1 MHIVF
6 VSREYVPSLR
16 GGGIASYVKDMANG
30 LVSAGH
36 TVTVICASDDTKESS
51 DNIEEKGLRIIRL
64 SGGDF
69 IVPQIEGNN
78 ILKKFRCIYR
88 FHSYRKKI
96 LKTILSLG
104 KVDIIEVPEF
114 GAEGYYLMDIKI
126 PVVVRLHTPSF
137 LDRATF
143 GKKKYSILN
152 FYEYWCAKQE
162 EKVTKKAK
170 YITSCSESLKK
181 WIVKYFEVRENLI
194 DVIYNPIRVS
204 DWTGNRIESKKD
216 CINIL
221 FVGTVAEEKGVG
233 DLIDACDIL
242 VNKGYNIQLQIA
254 GKLGKYGLYLESV
267 NKNKQWCIFLGNVNR
282 YNLKKL
288 YKSNDIICIPSWW
301 DNLPIVCLEAMAS
314 GCVVIASDSGGMCEI
329 IDDRLNGYFIQPKQ
343 YKMLSNKIEEIIL
356 LDNSKVSLIRDNA
369 VKKIKDKFDFSVI
382 MNQMTD
388 YYNKI
393 IEEHENTLD

>member
-36 TVTVICASDDTKESS
+36 KVTVICASDDTRESS
-51 DNIEEKGLRIIRL
+51 DKIEENGLRIIRL

-104 KVDIIEVPEF
+104 KVDIVEVPEF
-114 GAEGYYLMDIKI
+114 GAEGYYLMDINI

-143 GKKKYSILN
+143 GKKKYPVSK

-162 EKVTKKAK
+162 EKVAKKAK
-170 YITSCSESLKK
+170 YITSCSESLKE
-181 WIVKYFEVRENLI
+181 WTVKYFGVKENI
-194 DVIYNPIRVS
+194 INVIYNPIRVD
-204 DWTGNRIESKKD
+204 DWTGERIESKTD
-216 CINIL
+216 CINVL

-233 DLIDACDIL
+233 NLVEACKLL
-242 VNKGYNIQLQIA
+242 VNKGYKVELTIA
-254 GKLGKYGLYLESV
+254 GKLGAYGNKLKE
-267 NKNKQWCIFLGNVNR
+267 KNKCNLWCNFLGNVKR
-282 YNLKKL
+282 SDLKTL
-288 YKSNDIICIPSWW
+288 YLKNEIACFPSWWEAFGIICI
-301 DNLPIVCLEAMAS
+301 EAMAA
-314 GCVVIASDSGGMCEI
+314 GCLVIGSNSGGMLEI
-329 IDDRLNGYFIQPKQ
+329 LKDKYNGFLLFPKNV
-343 YKMLSNKIEEIIL
+343 KLLSDKIEEIFHLGNDEKRKIQ
-356 LDNSKVSLIRDNA
+356 NNA
-369 VKKIKDKFDFSVI
+369 ISSALSDYDIKSIISTTTSYYKSVI
-382 MNQMTD
+382 KN
-388 YYNKI
+388 
-393 IEEHENTLD
+393 ENTLD

>member
-36 TVTVICASDDTKESS
+36 KVTVICASDDTRESS
-51 DNIEEKGLRIIRL
+51 DKIEENGLRIIRL

-104 KVDIIEVPEF
+104 KVDVIEVPEF
-114 GAEGYYLMDIKI
+114 GAEGYYLMEMKI

-143 GKKKYSILN
+143 GKKKYSISH
-152 FYEYWCAKQE
+152 FYEYWCARQE

-170 YITSCSESLKK
+170 YITSCSESLKE
-181 WIVKYFEVRENLI
+181 WMVKYFGVREDIIN
-194 DVIYNPIRVS
+194 VIYNPIKVD
-204 DWTGNRIESKKD
+204 DWVGERIENNKD
-216 CINIL
+216 CINVL

-233 DLIDACDIL
+233 DLVEACKIL
-242 VNKGYNIQLQIA
+242 INKGYKAELTIA
-254 GKLGKYGLYLESV
+254 GKLGAYGNNLMENNKYNSWCKFLGHLKRSDLKTLYL
-267 NKNKQWCIFLGNVNR
+267 KNDIACFPSWWEAFG
-282 YNLKKL
+282 
-288 YKSNDIICIPSWW
+288 IICI
-301 DNLPIVCLEAMAS
+301 EAMAA
-314 GCVVIASDSGGMCEI
+314 GCLVIGSNSGGMLEI
-329 IDDRLNGYFIQPKQ
+329 LKDKYNGFLISPK
-343 YKMLSNKIEEIIL
+343 KVKLLSDKIEEIYHLGNDEKRNIRNNAMSSAL
-356 LDNSKVSLIRDNA
+356 LDYDIKSIIRTTTNYY
-369 VKKIKDKFDFSVI
+369 KSVI
-382 MNQMTD
+382 KN
-388 YYNKI
+388 
-393 IEEHENTLD
+393 ENTLG

>member
-36 TVTVICASDDTKESS
+36 KVTVICASDDTRESS
-51 DNIEEKGLRIIRL
+51 DKFEENGLRIIRL

-78 ILKKFRCIYR
+78 ISKKFRCIYR

-104 KVDIIEVPEF
+104 KVDIVEVPEF
-114 GAEGYYLMDIKI
+114 GAEGYYLMDINI

-143 GKKKYSILN
+143 GKKKYPVSK

-170 YITSCSESLKK
+170 YITSCSESLKE
-181 WIVKYFEVRENLI
+181 WTVKYFGVKENI
-194 DVIYNPIRVS
+194 INVIYNPIRVD
-204 DWTGNRIESKKD
+204 DWTGERIESKTD

-233 DLIDACDIL
+233 NLVEACKLLI
-242 VNKGYNIQLQIA
+242 NKGYKVELTIA
-254 GKLGKYGLYLESV
+254 GKLGAYGNKLKE
-267 NKNKQWCIFLGNVNR
+267 KNKCNLWCNFLGNVKR
-282 YNLKKL
+282 SDLKTL
-288 YKSNDIICIPSWW
+288 YLKNEIACFPSWWEAFGIICI
-301 DNLPIVCLEAMAS
+301 EAMAA
-314 GCVVIASDSGGMCEI
+314 GCLVIGSNSGGMLEI
-329 IDDRLNGYFIQPKQ
+329 LKDKYNGFLLFPKNV
-343 YKMLSNKIEEIIL
+343 KLLSDKIEEIFHLGNDEKRKIQ
-356 LDNSKVSLIRDNA
+356 NNA
-369 VKKIKDKFDFSVI
+369 ISSALSDYDIKSIISTTTSYYKSVI
-382 MNQMTD
+382 KN
-388 YYNKI
+388 
-393 IEEHENTLD
+393 ENTLG

>member
-36 TVTVICASDDTKESS
+36 KVTVICASDDTRESS
-51 DNIEEKGLRIIRL
+51 DKIEENGLRIIRL

-78 ILKKFRCIYR
+78 ISKKFRCIYR

-104 KVDIIEVPEF
+104 KVDIVEVPEF
-114 GAEGYYLMDIKI
+114 GAEGYYLMDINI

-143 GKKKYSILN
+143 GKKKYPVSK

-170 YITSCSESLKK
+170 YITSCSESLKE
-181 WIVKYFEVRENLI
+181 WTVKYFGVKENI
-194 DVIYNPIRVS
+194 INVIYNPIRVD
-204 DWTGNRIESKKD
+204 DWTGERIESKTD

-233 DLIDACDIL
+233 NLVEACKLLI
-242 VNKGYNIQLQIA
+242 NKGYKVELTIA
-254 GKLGKYGLYLESV
+254 GKLGAYGNKLKE
-267 NKNKQWCIFLGNVNR
+267 KNKCNLWCNFLGNVKR
-282 YNLKKL
+282 SDLKTL
-288 YKSNDIICIPSWW
+288 YLKNEIACFPSWWEAFGIICI
-301 DNLPIVCLEAMAS
+301 EAMAA
-314 GCVVIASDSGGMCEI
+314 GCLVIGSNSGGMLEI
-329 IDDRLNGYFIQPKQ
+329 LKDKYNGFLLFPKNV
-343 YKMLSNKIEEIIL
+343 KLLSDKIEEIFHLGNDEKRKIQ
-356 LDNSKVSLIRDNA
+356 NNA
-369 VKKIKDKFDFSVI
+369 ISSALSDYDIKSIISTTTSYYKSVI
-382 MNQMTD
+382 KN
-388 YYNKI
+388 
-393 IEEHENTLD
+393 ENTLG

>member
-36 TVTVICASDDTKESS
+36 KVTVICASDDTRESS
-51 DNIEEKGLRIIRL
+51 DKIEENGLRIIRL

-78 ILKKFRCIYR
+78 ISKKFRCIYR

-104 KVDIIEVPEF
+104 KVDIVEVPEF
-114 GAEGYYLMDIKI
+114 GAEGYYLMDINI

-143 GKKKYSILN
+143 GKKKYPVSK

-170 YITSCSESLKK
+170 YITSCSESLKE
-181 WIVKYFEVRENLI
+181 WTVKYFGVKENI
-194 DVIYNPIRVS
+194 INVIYNPIRVD
-204 DWTGNRIESKKD
+204 DWTGERIESKTD

-233 DLIDACDIL
+233 NLVEACKLLI
-242 VNKGYNIQLQIA
+242 NKGYKVELTIA
-254 GKLGKYGLYLESV
+254 GKLGAYGNKLKE
-267 NKNKQWCIFLGNVNR
+267 KNKCNLWCNFLGNVKR
-282 YNLKKL
+282 SDLKTL
-288 YKSNDIICIPSWW
+288 YLKNEIACFPSWWEAFGIICI
-301 DNLPIVCLEAMAS
+301 EAMAA
-314 GCVVIASDSGGMCEI
+314 GCLVIGSNSGGMLEI
-329 IDDRLNGYFIQPKQ
+329 LKDKYNGFLLFPKNV
-343 YKMLSNKIEEIIL
+343 KLLSDKIEEIFHLGNDEKRKIQ
-356 LDNSKVSLIRDNA
+356 NNA
-369 VKKIKDKFDFSVI
+369 ISSALSDYDIKSIISTTTSYYKSVI
-382 MNQMTD
+382 KN
-388 YYNKI
+388 
-393 IEEHENTLD
+393 ENTLC

>member
-36 TVTVICASDDTKESS
+36 KVTVICASDDTRESS
-51 DNIEEKGLRIIRL
+51 DKIEENGLRIIRL

-78 ILKKFRCIYR
+78 ISKKFRCIYR

-104 KVDIIEVPEF
+104 KVDIVEVPEF
-114 GAEGYYLMDIKI
+114 GAEGYYLMDINI

-143 GKKKYSILN
+143 GKKKYPVSK

-170 YITSCSESLKK
+170 YITSCSESLKE
-181 WIVKYFEVRENLI
+181 WTVKYFGVKENI
-194 DVIYNPIRVS
+194 INVIYNPIRVD
-204 DWTGNRIESKKD
+204 DWTGERIESKTD

-233 DLIDACDIL
+233 NLVEACKLLI
-242 VNKGYNIQLQIA
+242 NKGYKVELTIA
-254 GKLGKYGLYLESV
+254 GKLGAYGNKLKE
-267 NKNKQWCIFLGNVNR
+267 KNKCNLWCNFLGNVKR
-282 YNLKKL
+282 SDLKTL
-288 YKSNDIICIPSWW
+288 YLKNEIACFPSWWEAFGIICI
-301 DNLPIVCLEAMAS
+301 EAMAA
-314 GCVVIASDSGGMCEI
+314 GCLVIGSNSGGMLEI
-329 IDDRLNGYFIQPKQ
+329 LKDKYNGFLLFPKNA
-343 YKMLSNKIEEIIL
+343 KLLSDKIEEIFHLGNDEKRKIQ
-356 LDNSKVSLIRDNA
+356 NNA
-369 VKKIKDKFDFSVI
+369 ISSALSDYDIKSIISTTTSYYKSVI
-382 MNQMTD
+382 KN
-388 YYNKI
+388 
-393 IEEHENTLD
+393 ENTLG

>member
-6 VSREYVPSLR
+6 VSREFVPSLR

-36 TVTVICASDDTKESS
+36 KVTVICASDDTRESS
-51 DNIEEKGLRIIRL
+51 DKIEENGLRIIRL

-78 ILKKFRCIYR
+78 KLKKFRCIYR

-114 GAEGYYLMDIKI
+114 GAEGYYLMDINI

-143 GKKKYSILN
+143 GKKKYSVSK

-170 YITSCSESLKK
+170 FITSCSESLKE
-181 WIVKYFEVRENLI
+181 WIVKYFGVKEDIIN
-194 DVIYNPIRVS
+194 VIYNPIRVD
-204 DWTGNRIESKKD
+204 DWTGERIENKKD
-216 CINIL
+216 CINVL

-233 DLIDACDIL
+233 DLVEACKIL
-242 VNKGYNIQLQIA
+242 INKGYKAELTIA
-254 GKLGKYGLYLESV
+254 GKLGDYGNNLMENNKYNSWCKFLGHVKRSDLKTLYL
-267 NKNKQWCIFLGNVNR
+267 KNDIACFPSWWEAFG
-282 YNLKKL
+282 
-288 YKSNDIICIPSWW
+288 IICI
-301 DNLPIVCLEAMAS
+301 EAMAA
-314 GCVVIASDSGGMCEI
+314 GCLVIGSNSGGMLEI
-329 IDDRLNGYFIQPKQ
+329 LKEKYNGFLISPKNV
-343 YKMLSNKIEEIIL
+343 KLLSDKIEEIFHLGNDEKRKIQNNAISSAL
-356 LDNSKVSLIRDNA
+356 LDYDIKSIISLTTNYY
-369 VKKIKDKFDFSVI
+369 KSVI
-382 MNQMTD
+382 KN
-388 YYNKI
+388 
-393 IEEHENTLD
+393 ENTLG